1 MGICVAITEAGTL
14 VATGQPVTECTGYV
28 LLSGAEANT
37 LTLFAQAFEVPDK
50 EVLHS
55 WAVGPFMLIVGL
67 YVAARIT
74 GTVASFFSK
83 ADR

>member
-50 EVLHS
+50 EVLQT

-67 YVAARIT
+67 YVGARIV
-74 GTVASFFSK
+74 GSVASFFNK
-83 ADR
+83 ADN